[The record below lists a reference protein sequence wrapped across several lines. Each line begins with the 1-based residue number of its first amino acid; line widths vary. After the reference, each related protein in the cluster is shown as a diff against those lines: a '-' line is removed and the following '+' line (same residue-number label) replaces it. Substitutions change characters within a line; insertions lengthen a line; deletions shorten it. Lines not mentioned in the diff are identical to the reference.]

1 MSEKPKKTIKMPD
14 TWVIVFCMVVIV
26 SILSWIVP
34 PGQYDYE
41 QVEVNGTMRNLAIEG
56 SFHYL
61 EEGSGTPT
69 GVLGA
74 FSALYTGCVNAGSTI
89 FMIIICCSTFRIM
102 VQTGAFHSG
111 IGTVMRI
118 LGNKKVALVVVMMI
132 IFSLCGSVFGMIS
145 ELYGFY
151 PLIVSLGIALGYD
164 AMLGFAILAL
174 GEYVGFMAGTLNPY
188 NVAISQGIAQV
199 SMYSNLGY
207 RWLCLVVFMTICII
221 YTLWYGHRIRK
232 DPTKSIVYGH
242 KNIHTLDGDLT
253 EYKISKR
260 DALVLVDLG
269 VTLVILA
276 VGLLKYGWGNT
287 QLTGLFLIMSVVAA
301 AICGWGSQ
309 KYVDE
314 FVKGVQ
320 GIAWGALIAGLSGA
334 IMVVMN
340 NAIIT
345 DTVIHF
351 LADLL
356 QNAPQALSA
365 QLMLIVQTL
374 INLPVSSATGQ
385 AAVTM
390 PIMAPLADAL
400 GLTRDAACL
409 AFQFG
414 DGLSNLLWPTSQI
427 MIVLGASDIPYQ
439 KWLKFLMPLFFI
451 LLAAQMVML
460 AGHVGLGLM

>member
-1 MSEKPKKTIKMPD
+1 MDKKARKKFKMPD
-14 TWVIVFCMVVIV
+14 TWIIVFCMVVIV
-26 SILSWIVP
+26 AVLSWIVP
-34 PGQYDYE
+34 PGQYEYE
-41 QVEVNGTMRNLAIEG
+41 QVEVNGTMRDLAKED
-56 SFHYL
+56 SFHFL

-69 GVLGA
+69 GFLGI

-111 IGTVMRI
+111 IGTVMRK

-132 IFSLCGSVFGMIS
+132 IFSLCGSVFGMLS

-151 PLIVSLGIALGYD
+151 PLIVAIGIALGYD
-164 AMLGFAILAL
+164 AMLGFAVLAL
-174 GEYVGFMAGTLNPY
+174 GEYIGFMAGTLNPY

-199 SMYSNLGY
+199 SIYSNLSY
-207 RWLCLVVFMTICII
+207 RWLCLIIFMGISIA
-221 YTLWYGHRIRK
+221 YVLWYGRRVRK
-232 DPTKSIVYGH
+232 DPTKSLVYGH

-253 EYKISKR
+253 EYKITKK

-269 VTLVILA
+269 ITLVVLA

-287 QLTGLFLIMSVVAA
+287 QLTGLFLIMSIAA
-301 AICGWGSQ
+301 AVICGWSGQ

-320 GIAWGALIAGLSGA
+320 GIIWGALIAGLSSA

-340 NAIIT
+340 DALIT
-345 DTVIHF
+345 DTVIHY

-356 QNAPQALSA
+356 KNAPEALSA
-365 QLMLIVQTL
+365 QFMLIVQTL

-390 PIMAPLADAL
+390 PIMAPLSDAL

-427 MIVLGASDIPYQ
+427 MIVLGVSDIPYQ
-439 KWLKFLMPLFFI
+439 KWLKFFLPLFFI
-451 LLAAQMVML
+451 ILAAQMIML